1 MTVKVNPPNSI
12 KMFRYRV
19 HFLVQDLWRQ
29 KKSYLSDESGFTVL
43 FVSLAALVS
52 MGFISLVWGVM

>member
-1 MTVKVNPPNSI
+1 MTVKVNPPKLI

-19 HFLVQDLWRQ
+19 HFLAQDFWRQ

-43 FVSLAALVS
+43 FVSLAALVC
-52 MGFISLVWGVM
+52 MGLISFVWGVM

>member
-12 KMFRYRV
+12 KMFRPASTFFSTRPREV
-19 HFLVQDLWRQ
+19 

-43 FVSLAALVS
+43 FVSLAALVC

>member
-1 MTVKVNPPNSI
+1 MTVKVNPQNSI

-52 MGFISLVWGVM
+52 MGFISLVSGVM

>member
-1 MTVKVNPPNSI
+1 MTVKVNPPNSL

-19 HFLVQDLWRQ
+19 HFLVQDLWI
-29 KKSYLSDESGFTVL
+29 KKSYLSDESGFTVI

-52 MGFISLVWGVM
+52 MGFVSLVWGVM

>member
-19 HFLVQDLWRQ
+19 HFLAQDFWR

-43 FVSLAALVS
+43 FVSLAALVC
-52 MGFISLVWGVM
+52 MGFISLVWRVM

>member
-19 HFLVQDLWRQ
+19 HFLAQDSGG

-43 FVSLAALVS
+43 FVSLAALVC